1 MIPPLPSK
9 EKERLRVLHHYQV
22 LDTPPED
29 DFDDITYLASE
40 ICEVPI
46 CLISFIDENRQW
58 FKAKKGLEACET
70 NREYAI
76 CAHTI
81 LNEDIL
87 VVPDLKKDVRFQN
100 NPLVTG
106 APFIRFYAGAPLI
119 TPSNHILGTLCVI
132 DQEARALNPLQLKT
146 LPLLAKQ
153 VVRLLEL
160 HYRSRLLHE
169 KLLLIQ
175 KQKETI
181 TRFWYEREEL
191 LEKLKEAN

>member
-1 MIPPLPSK
+1 MKAPLPRM
-9 EKERLRVLHHYQV
+9 ETERLKVLHHYRV

-29 DFDDITYLASE
+29 DFDDIIFLASE

-58 FKAKKGLEACET
+58 FKAKKGLAACET
-70 NREYAI
+70 SRDHAI
-76 CAHTI
+76 CAHAI
-81 LNEDIL
+81 LNEDVL
-87 VVPDLKKDVRFQN
+87 VIPDAKKDERFQN

-132 DQEARALNPLQLKT
+132 DREARQLNSLQLKT

-153 VVRLLEL
+153 VVKLLEL
-160 HYRSRLLHE
+160 RYRTKLLHE
-169 KLLLIQ
+169 KLLLIG

-191 LEKLKEAN
+191 LEKLKKAN